1 MLPIVLVPK
10 PMTITSY
17 FKKALL
23 PSVLKVVL
31 VKVVL

>member
-1 MLPIVLVPK
+1 VLVPK

-31 VKVVL
+31 